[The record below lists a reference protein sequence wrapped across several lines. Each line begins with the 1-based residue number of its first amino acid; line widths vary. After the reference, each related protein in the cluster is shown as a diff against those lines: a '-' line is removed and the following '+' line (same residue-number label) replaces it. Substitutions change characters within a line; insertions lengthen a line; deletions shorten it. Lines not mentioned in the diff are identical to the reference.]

1 MPLPSIQPFMS
12 CAFRFEANPVNASQ
26 LIPVIVGSLPLGS
39 LRCSVMSSS
48 LEWLIPTFGLFG
60 ARIHH
65 IISHLL
71 SFIVHHFLGMCSPQ
85 LQLVDCQH
93 HTWLATDALNH
104 AVRCS
109 TCTLFDLI
117 KAALSAVAMRYQIV
131 GGLDPVLHARALL
144 DVQGSCMMTRR
155 RWIFKWNLRQNPAEG
170 ISLNAV
176 FSMQKQLTTCSHI
189 IHIYRNLFNI

>member
-1 MPLPSIQPFMS
+1 MS

-26 LIPVIVGSLPLGS
+26 LIPVIVGSLWLGS

-48 LEWLIPTFGLFG
+48 LEWFIPTLGLFG
-60 ARIHH
+60 GHQWHVIHH

-109 TCTLFDLI
+109 KCRLFDLSI
-117 KAALSAVAMRYQIV
+117 TDKSSTL
-131 GGLDPVLHARALL
+131 
-144 DVQGSCMMTRR
+144 GSCHEVSKCWWIGPGASCQSITRCAR
-155 RWIFKWNLRQNPAEG
+155 IMHDDTPHPESSNETWDRIQRKG
-170 ISLNAV
+170 SV
-176 FSMQKQLTTCSHI
+176 SM
-189 IHIYRNLFNI
+189 LFLQCRSN

>member
-1 MPLPSIQPFMS
+1 MLQCRTGTRSFVETDGWQGVVIRSFKVNFIYHSAYMPLPSIQPFMS

-48 LEWLIPTFGLFG
+48 LEWFIPTFGLFG
-60 ARIHH
+60 GHQWHVIHH

-93 HTWLATDALNH
+93 HT
-104 AVRCS
+104 
-109 TCTLFDLI
+109 
-117 KAALSAVAMRYQIV
+117 
-131 GGLDPVLHARALL
+131 
-144 DVQGSCMMTRR
+144 
-155 RWIFKWNLRQNPAEG
+155 
-170 ISLNAV
+170 
-176 FSMQKQLTTCSHI
+176 
-189 IHIYRNLFNI
+189 